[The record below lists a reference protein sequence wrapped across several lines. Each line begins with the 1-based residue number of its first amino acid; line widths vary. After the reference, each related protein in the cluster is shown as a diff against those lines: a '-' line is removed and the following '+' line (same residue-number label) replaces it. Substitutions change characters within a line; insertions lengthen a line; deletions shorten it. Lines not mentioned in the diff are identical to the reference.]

1 VSLLPDSLWH
11 KPGEGMPWYRYLG
24 SFSPHL
30 GATNI
35 IDEDDL
41 SDDEKQTIR
50 EWVLEILF
58 GEEENENEKRIATN
72 H

>member
-1 VSLLPDSLWH
+1 
-11 KPGEGMPWYRYLG
+11 MPWYRYLG